1 MAFIGWL
8 CITALALVFV
18 LAGLLAL
25 IGVGEAKK
33 AWQPLLIG
41 AICALV
47 SVYNQPFLGD

>member
-8 CITALALVFV
+8 CITALAMSFCM
-18 LAGLLAL
+18 AGLLAL
-25 IGVGEAKK
+25 IGVGDKQK

-47 SVYNQPFLGD
+47 SVYNQPF